1 MPWQWQ
7 CWAATAGE
15 EDDPPPEKK
24 LTPGDRKELVNIIE
38 AFEEDLLEFVIF
50 MEAIKYKENGS
61 PTLVKELV
69 AKIENTLLGLLL
81 TLTTDVDSG
90 RVMNDINNAKEVI
103 KDAYAALNKAKRKA
117 MRKPRGSQG
126 RRKVKGTKHRQT
138 DVVRQAVG
146 RLANGL
152 ENLSFGSIR
161 VSAS

>member
-1 MPWQWQ
+1 MMH
-7 CWAATAGE
+7 AEIE
-15 EDDPPPEKK
+15 EA
-24 LTPGDRKELVNIIE
+24 R
-38 AFEEDLLEFVIF
+38 
-50 MEAIKYKENGS
+50 S
-61 PTLVKELV
+61 
-69 AKIENTLLGLLL
+69 GLQL
-81 TLTTDVDSG
+81 TLNADVDSG
-90 RVMNDINNAKEVI
+90 RIVDDINNAKEVI

-161 VSAS
+161 VSTT